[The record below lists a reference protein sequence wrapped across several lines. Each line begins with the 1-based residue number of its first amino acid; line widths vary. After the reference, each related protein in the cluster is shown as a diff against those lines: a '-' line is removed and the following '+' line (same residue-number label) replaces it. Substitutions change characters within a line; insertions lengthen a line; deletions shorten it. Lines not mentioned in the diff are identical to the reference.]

1 MKLTLHTL
9 PEYPEDLHGSAPL
22 SERNLDRARRI
33 YPHLT
38 KEVWGDDALAYQDD
52 YCLYV
57 QHSVDDLPGNRIGSS
72 PRPGIVWVRVGIK
85 CYPGGQWEPDEY
97 DHVLLDDAGECFRD
111 LASAM
116 MESRVDILRESLI
129 QQADNTCY
137 ACFGAGTDNP
147 LTDHGSPCSCCAGLG
162 FMKLA

>member
-1 MKLTLHTL
+1 MKLTLHTI
-9 PEYPEDLHGSAPL
+9 PESPEDLHGKTPL
-22 SERNLDRARRI
+22 SERDLDRARLI

-52 YCLYV
+52 YCTYV
-57 QHSVDDLPGNRIGSS
+57 QHAVDDLPGSRIGSS

-85 CYPGGQWEPDEY
+85 CCPGGHWEPDEY
-97 DHVLLDDAGECFRD
+97 DYTLLDDAGECFRD
-111 LASAM
+111 LAEAM
-116 MESRVDILRESLI
+116 MESRVDIIRESLA
-129 QQADNTCY
+129 QQADNTCHT
-137 ACFGAGTDNP
+137 CFGAGTDNP